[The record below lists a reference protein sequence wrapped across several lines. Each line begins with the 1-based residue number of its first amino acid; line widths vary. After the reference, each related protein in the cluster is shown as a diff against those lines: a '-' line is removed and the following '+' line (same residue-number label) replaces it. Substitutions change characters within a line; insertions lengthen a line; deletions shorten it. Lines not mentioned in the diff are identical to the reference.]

1 MIDSEKIEQKL
12 KPLNDRIETINL
24 KLGSEL
30 ANELLSRIEITISSF
45 FEEFKS
51 LSSKSFEL
59 YWAQQEKNKDSRLL
73 EDLVDREED
82 SKAEAVSVNVPKFIS
97 DYSKKNDKK

>member
-1 MIDSEKIEQKL
+1 MIDSEKVEQKL
-12 KPLNDRIETINL
+12 KPLNDRIEEINF

-30 ANELLSRIEITISSF
+30 ANELLSRIEVTVSSF

-59 YWAQQEKNKDSRLL
+59 YWAQQKKNKDSGSL
-73 EDLVDREED
+73 EELVGREKESKSED
-82 SKAEAVSVNVPKFIS
+82 MSVSVPKFIR
-97 DYSKKNDKK
+97 DYSKENDKK

>member
-51 LSSKSFEL
+51 LSSKSL
-59 YWAQQEKNKDSRLL
+59 YIDFVILKYRSSPNLL
-73 EDLVDREED
+73 FPGL
-82 SKAEAVSVNVPKFIS
+82 
-97 DYSKKNDKK
+97 